1 MADGSATA
9 RTKKTNAR
17 LARTAPNPFVR
28 RAAQRNLRAA
38 TATVANAAA
47 RGRQRATAR
56 RG

>member
-9 RTKKTNAR
+9 RTQRTTRR

-28 RAAQRNLRAA
+28 RAAQRSLRAA
-38 TATVANAAA
+38 AATVANAAA
-47 RGRQRATAR
+47 RGRQRVTAR